1 MIKYFLENTE
11 NFDVDTLE
19 QHCQLAQYWFWLQV
33 FKIWM
38 FHIRAPPLYYNPAFY
53 PLMSIFAVE
62 RINWPPNPYSPSAH
76 NGSVSSGLDNGASD
90 DSEED
95 NNGHRQLVTIQ
106 LNLSLLVIWF
116 KFRSLQVICCYI
128 THCMKNLGIRV
139 HIFAGTNG
147 FIVILWLL
155 D

>member
-1 MIKYFLENTE
+1 M
-11 NFDVDTLE
+11 
-19 QHCQLAQYWFWLQV
+19 
-33 FKIWM
+33 
-38 FHIRAPPLYYNPAFY
+38 FY

-95 NNGHRQLVTIQ
+95 NNGNRQLVTIQ

-116 KFRSLQVICCYI
+116 KFWSLQVICYC
-128 THCMKNLGIRV
+128 TPHGVKHLDIR
-139 HIFAGTNG
+139 GTFSLAQKG
-147 FIVILWLL
+147 STVII
-155 D
+155 

>member
-1 MIKYFLENTE
+1 MLTRSSNIANQLNIDFGYKYSKFECSI
-11 NFDVDTLE
+11 FGP
-19 QHCQLAQYWFWLQV
+19 
-33 FKIWM
+33 
-38 FHIRAPPLYYNPAFY
+38 PPLYYNPAFY

-147 FIVILWLL
+147 FIVIL
-155 D
+155 